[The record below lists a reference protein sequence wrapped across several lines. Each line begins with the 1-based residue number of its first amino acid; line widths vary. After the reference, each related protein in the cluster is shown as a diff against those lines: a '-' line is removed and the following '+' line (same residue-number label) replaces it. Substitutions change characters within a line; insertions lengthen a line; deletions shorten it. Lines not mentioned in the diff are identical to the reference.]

1 LENTWSR
8 ALEEDLRVTKYVSDW
23 SSGVSVEFVGRH
35 LTIRNN
41 SLMIYNRTK
50 SRSHDL
56 LVLFL
61 SFDIKLRALSCAL
74 SPHPLD
80 LDSPP
85 YRHEN
90 WVGEID
96 TSGSGFCILCVQL
109 SALSVPSLYDMQH
122 FGSHDVSFGIC
133 TWTADW

>member
-1 LENTWSR
+1 MENTWSR
-8 ALEEDLRVTKYVSDW
+8 ASEEDLRVTKYVSDW

-50 SRSHDL
+50 SQSNHL
-56 LVLFL
+56 FVLFL
-61 SFDIKLRALSCAL
+61 SFDIELRSLSCAL
-74 SPHPLD
+74 SPNPLD

-85 YRHEN
+85 YQLEN
-90 WVGEID
+90 LVGKID
-96 TSGSGFCILCVQL
+96 TSDSGVCILCAQL
-109 SALSVPSLYDMQH
+109 SAVSVPHLYDMQH
-122 FGSHDVSFGIC
+122 FGSHDGSFGVC